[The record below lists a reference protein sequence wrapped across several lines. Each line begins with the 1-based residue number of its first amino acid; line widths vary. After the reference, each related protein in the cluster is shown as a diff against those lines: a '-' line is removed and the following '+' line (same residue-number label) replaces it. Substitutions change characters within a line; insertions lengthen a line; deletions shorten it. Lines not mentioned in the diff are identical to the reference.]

1 MPGIDLLALINLC
14 PIAIS
19 AVPWLIGAAGVLAV
33 AGAAVCFRAV
43 RPVESGG
50 EPTRPGSNLAT
61 TPRVAHR
68 ETSTSFATPPIE
80 WSLWPERPLP
90 KPATGDAR
98 RNDDLS
104 LAILGAR
111 LVENRRRAAART
123 RLGEELARLDRRS
136 WHVERDVTVTG
147 VTLPFVVF
155 GPRGLFALT
164 SSQGCA
170 MSDLTVLESA
180 ADELAAVLPA
190 YPDPVRAAIYLPDDP
205 VAPRSWFNEH
215 GAGGWIVG
223 GGHLLEF
230 LEHFEDHGF
239 SRSDIE
245 VLRARSAPQ
254 GPAKRLVYL
263 PRQRLQG

>member
-1 MPGIDLLALINLC
+1 M
-14 PIAIS
+14 
-19 AVPWLIGAAGVLAV
+19 
-33 AGAAVCFRAV
+33 
-43 RPVESGG
+43 
-50 EPTRPGSNLAT
+50 
-61 TPRVAHR
+61 
-68 ETSTSFATPPIE
+68 
-80 WSLWPERPLP
+80 
-90 KPATGDAR
+90 
-98 RNDDLS
+98 
-104 LAILGAR
+104 
-111 LVENRRRAAART
+111 
-123 RLGEELARLDRRS
+123 
-136 WHVERDVTVTG
+136 
-147 VTLPFVVF
+147 F

-180 ADELAAVLPA
+180 AGELAAVLPA
-190 YPDPVRAAIYLPDDP
+190 YPDPVRAAIYLPYDP

-245 VLRARSAPQ
+245 VLRARSVPQ

-263 PRQRLQG
+263 PRQPLQG